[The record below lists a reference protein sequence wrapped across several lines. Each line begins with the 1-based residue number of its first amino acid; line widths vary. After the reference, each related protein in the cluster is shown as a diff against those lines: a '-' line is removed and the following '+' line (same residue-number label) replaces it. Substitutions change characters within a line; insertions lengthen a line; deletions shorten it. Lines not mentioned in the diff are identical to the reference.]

1 MEKEKNNPYAIPFA
15 IVIAGAMLSGSWLY
29 ISQNPPN
36 KISEEKKQKIA
47 TAQNVSVS
55 ALEEV
60 VLPSAGVILP
70 VSWGDL
76 GAKLVSVGAIDGTR
90 FQALYDE
97 RGQFT
102 KEYESLLTG
111 DNADK
116 LKITKD
122 NAGYLLNLFWAL
134 GLASRNPVLDS
145 GEMMNKAYG
154 GAGNFASTGG
164 WTMAQGNPMDH
175 YSRHKF
181 FNLTPEQQELVEKVS
196 KGIYRPCCNNSTHF
210 PDCNH

>member
-36 KISEEKKQKIA
+36 KISEEKNQKIA
-47 TAQNVSVS
+47 ATQNVSVS
-55 ALEEV
+55 ALEET

-76 GAKLVSVGAIDGTR
+76 GAKLVSVGAIDRVR
-90 FQALYDE
+90 FKALYDE

-102 KEYESLLTG
+102 KEYESLLIG
-111 DNADK
+111 NNADK

-134 GLASRNPVLDS
+134 GLASKNQILDS
-145 GEMMNKAYG
+145 GEMANPRYG

-181 FNLTPEQQELVEKVS
+181 FNLTPEQQALVDKVS
-196 KGIYRPCCNNSTHF
+196 IRWTITVATSF
-210 PDCNH
+210 LI